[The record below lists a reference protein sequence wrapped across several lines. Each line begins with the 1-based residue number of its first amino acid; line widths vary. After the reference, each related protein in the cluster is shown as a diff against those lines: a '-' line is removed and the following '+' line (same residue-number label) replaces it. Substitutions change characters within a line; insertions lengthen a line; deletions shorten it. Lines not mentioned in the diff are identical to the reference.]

1 MERIKGDTMFIIDF
15 ILGIFG
21 FGMSLI
27 GWIIKFILAAII
39 GVFAYA
45 KGRKGWVWFWAVLI
59 APWIISIGL
68 AVATF
73 ILPRKYKKLPL
84 DIRSNP
90 AFTGKNPVIASL
102 MALSAMIAKSDGN
115 VTKEEIKFIK
125 QFIVG
130 SFNITS
136 DEVNSYA
143 GAFEYGK
150 NNSDKVEA
158 FTTIIKDYYFTRPD
172 MLLVIGYLFMGIAT
186 LEEDNISEA
195 KEQITK
201 RILFE
206 LGFNESGYR
215 QIKAAVKGEYSEYDN
230 SYYNAG
236 GYSKEDS
243 IKKYCEVLGV
253 SSDASLQEIK
263 KAYRKLVKQYHPD
276 KLSADSVPPDYIEF
290 ANKRIREINEA
301 YEYLEKAKS

>member
-1 MERIKGDTMFIIDF
+1 MFIIDF
-15 ILGIFG
+15 IFGIFG
-21 FGMSLI
+21 LGMSLI
-27 GWIIKFILAAII
+27 GWIIKFILAGII

-45 KGRKGWVWFWAVLI
+45 KGRNGWLWFWAVLI
-59 APWIISIGL
+59 APWVISVTL
-68 AVATF
+68 AVITF
-73 ILPRKYKKLPL
+73 VLPRKYKKLPL

-102 MALSAMIAKSDGN
+102 MTLSAMIAKSDGN

-130 SFNITS
+130 SFNITA

-150 NNSDKVEA
+150 ANSDKVEV
-158 FTTIIKDYYFTRPD
+158 FTAIIKDYYFTRPD

-186 LEEDNISEA
+186 LEEDKISDA
-195 KEQITK
+195 KEHITK
-201 RILFE
+201 KILFN

-215 QIKAAVKGEYSEYDN
+215 QIKSAVRGEYSEYEN
-230 SYYNAG
+230 SYYNTS

-253 SSDASLQEIK
+253 SNDASLQEIK

-276 KLSADSVPPDYIEF
+276 KLAADSVPPDYIEF

-301 YEYLEKAKS
+301 YEYLEKVKS